1 MEWKENEDD
10 LPAGRGPTMSSVWTE
25 NIDDTAGAVRAALEA
40 SPRRASEAL
49 RIAFTFAERLDR
61 ATPSDRVEMV
71 RLRPRSTTDPGYDAL
86 LGALVEHLCARWGIT
101 TPKWVDDPDRFVEPW
116 WFVSG
121 LRSLHASALVQSP
134 ISFARHGVFI
144 CDDALSYA

>member
-1 MEWKENEDD
+1 
-10 LPAGRGPTMSSVWTE
+10 MSPVRMQ
-25 NIDDTAGAVRAALEA
+25 NIDDTAEAVRVALEA
-40 SPRRASEAL
+40 SPPRASEAL
-49 RIAFTFAERLDR
+49 RIAFAFAERLDR
-61 ATPSDRVEMV
+61 ATPSERSDMV
-71 RLRPRSTTDPGYDAL
+71 RLRPASTTDPGYDAL
-86 LGALVEHLCARWGIT
+86 LAALVEHLCARWEIK

-121 LRSLHASALVQSP
+121 LRGLHASALVQSP